1 MDFDS
6 VQLIENSIITCD
18 KFKVKYPS
26 MSEKMK
32 NDFTENEIKQSV
44 EYQWRNNQ
52 IKILLGIWLFI
63 SIAIFIVPLLG
74 MIMELEI
81 IGVTLLIWLFF
92 VIMFGVILGGFSLS
106 YYFKNKYFIK
116 NYMNFSCHEVVLDKV
131 VTSLMSRGSIYYKVT
146 IIDENTKKEID
157 TNPYFSN
164 YLFSKFLPE
173 DYNNKKVVGL
183 YDKNEN
189 KFYIIKKVN

>member
-1 MDFDS
+1 
-6 VQLIENSIITCD
+6 
-18 KFKVKYPS
+18 
-26 MSEKMK
+26 MK

-52 IKILLGIWLFI
+52 IKIHLGIWLFI
-63 SIAIFIVPLLG
+63 SIAIFIVPLMG
-74 MIMELEI
+74 IIMDFEI
-81 IGVTLLIWLFF
+81 IGVTLFIWLVF

-106 YYFKNKYFIK
+106 YYFKNKYFVK

-164 YLFSKFLPE
+164 YLLSKFLPE

>member
-1 MDFDS
+1 
-6 VQLIENSIITCD
+6 
-18 KFKVKYPS
+18 
-26 MSEKMK
+26 MK

-52 IKILLGIWLFI
+52 IKIYLGIWLFI
-63 SIAIFIVPLLG
+63 SIAIFIVPLMG
-74 MIMELEI
+74 IIMDFEI
-81 IGVTLLIWLFF
+81 IGVTLFIWLVF

-106 YYFKNKYFIK
+106 YYFKNKYFVK

-164 YLFSKFLPE
+164 YLLSKFLPE

>member
-1 MDFDS
+1 
-6 VQLIENSIITCD
+6 
-18 KFKVKYPS
+18 
-26 MSEKMK
+26 MK

-63 SIAIFIVPLLG
+63 SIAIFIVPLMG
-74 MIMELEI
+74 IIMDFET
-81 IGVTLLIWLFF
+81 IGVSLLIWLVF
-92 VIMFGVILGGFSLS
+92 VIIFGVILGGFSLS
-106 YYFKNKYFIK
+106 YYFKNDYFVK

-146 IIDENTKKEID
+146 IIDENIKKEVD

-164 YLFSKFLPE
+164 YLFSKFIPE

>member
-1 MDFDS
+1 
-6 VQLIENSIITCD
+6 
-18 KFKVKYPS
+18 
-26 MSEKMK
+26 MK

-52 IKILLGIWLFI
+52 IKIHLGIWLFI
-63 SIAIFIVPLLG
+63 SIAIFIVPLMG
-74 MIMELEI
+74 IIMDFEI
-81 IGVTLLIWLFF
+81 IGVTLFIWLVF

-106 YYFKNKYFIK
+106 YYFKNKYFVK

-146 IIDENTKKEID
+146 IIDGNIKKEID

-173 DYNNKKVVGL
+173 DYNNKKAVGL